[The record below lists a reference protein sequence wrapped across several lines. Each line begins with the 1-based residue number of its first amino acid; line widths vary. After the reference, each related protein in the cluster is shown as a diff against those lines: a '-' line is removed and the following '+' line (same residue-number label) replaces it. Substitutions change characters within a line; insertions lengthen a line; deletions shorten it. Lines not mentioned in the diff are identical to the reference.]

1 MTNNLNLKR
10 ITIYTQYSLLY
21 NTNDI
26 IKAKILNSNLK
37 SLNVIYNTYI
47 KNTKIAPKD
56 YFKALINGYL
66 FKKAVYSEQ
75 TLILCSQIDKY
86 MRSSFNNSIKSKKF
100 QELIDNIDEYL
111 LGSNSTDLCVKLRKV
126 VQSKYVYIP
135 KVSFIAQKR
144 NLLTYTQ
151 NNIHELREL
160 LQWITH
166 IRYMNRNMRKN
177 GAMNNI
183 EYQGRTLNTMNLNNP
198 YIALTTTQR
207 LRHRQCGEYY
217 SDGYYVDNLNNFY
230 DIFLSQNNYARQIF
244 KELGADPL
252 EIKNLVLKSKIEALI
267 TQNSIDMYNIDYGYN
282 QSDKYDAKNLYM
294 QNALPSVISGEVKD
308 EFKATMHQTIILYT
322 KIHNFK
328 ALKNRLFNNAQI
340 TVHDEGFNPM
350 RSTNKYYV
358 IYTYKMTNDQLRTL
372 PDLARRTLN
381 KLDKILAPRTNDVLS
396 EAHKCTYTFNYKDS
410 EHKARKFNK
419 FNKYLGIAR
428 LNYMHIFLPI
438 NGRTMIPNCWAH
450 KSWWIDQK
458 DAIRFKGGNIERNVD
473 TTLLNPDAHKIFIM
487 YDLYNALTMFYEGI
501 TKRRNLNDGLTYGT
515 TDLFQITHCAELLK
529 HISIDLVHTN
539 DEAYLINYLS
549 AIMKNQSTIM
559 QERTLKALV
568 HYKTYGYIPQSNLYI
583 AHIFLAELKK
593 YFTYIIYRRVDTDR
607 TIKELIDY
615 GLNIARK
622 SQFPSYMLRM
632 PYIVKK
638 IKHVHAESIFDELLD
653 PECTTVE
660 VITKQRYTG
669 INSYYLIK
677 LIWEV
682 LKRIEPDTYLI
693 DIIFS
698 TILRFLNVE
707 KSCFND

>member
-308 EFKATMHQTIILYT
+308 EFKTTMHQTIILYT

-372 PDLARRTLN
+372 PDLARRTLK
-381 KLDKILAPRTNDVLS
+381 KLDKMIIHL
-396 EAHKCTYTFNYKDS
+396 HGGGI
-410 EHKARKFNK
+410 RKLIFDKHPFLRIINK
-419 FNKYLGIAR
+419 FFR
-428 LNYMHIFLPI
+428 LPQIHF
-438 NGRTMIPNCWAH
+438 
-450 KSWWIDQK
+450 S
-458 DAIRFKGGNIERNVD
+458 
-473 TTLLNPDAHKIFIM
+473 LL
-487 YDLYNALTMFYEGI
+487 
-501 TKRRNLNDGLTYGT
+501 
-515 TDLFQITHCAELLK
+515 
-529 HISIDLVHTN
+529 
-539 DEAYLINYLS
+539 
-549 AIMKNQSTIM
+549 
-559 QERTLKALV
+559 
-568 HYKTYGYIPQSNLYI
+568 
-583 AHIFLAELKK
+583 
-593 YFTYIIYRRVDTDR
+593 
-607 TIKELIDY
+607 
-615 GLNIARK
+615 
-622 SQFPSYMLRM
+622 
-632 PYIVKK
+632 
-638 IKHVHAESIFDELLD
+638 SIF
-653 PECTTVE
+653 TF
-660 VITKQRYTG
+660 R
-669 INSYYLIK
+669 N
-677 LIWEV
+677 
-682 LKRIEPDTYLI
+682 
-693 DIIFS
+693 IFS
-698 TILRFLNVE
+698 
-707 KSCFND
+707 